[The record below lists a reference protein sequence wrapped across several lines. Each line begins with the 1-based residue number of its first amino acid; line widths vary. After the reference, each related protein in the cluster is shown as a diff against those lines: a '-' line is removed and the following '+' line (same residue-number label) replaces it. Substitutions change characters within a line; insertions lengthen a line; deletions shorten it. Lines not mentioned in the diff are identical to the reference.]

1 MIIGETK
8 WAIYAPS
15 EEDESVWVLKG
26 IYNTRGEAKNMAS
39 IKYDKWIVESFEL
52 SASDL

>member
-1 MIIGETK
+1 MNIDETK

-26 IYNTRGEAKNMAS
+26 IYNTRGEAKYIA
-39 IKYDKWIVESFEL
+39 IQKYDKWIVESIKL
-52 SASDL
+52 SVSIL